1 MTRLAPEV
9 FSGGGGSGS
18 PGAVLCLLTDGRR
31 AVREWANGIRIA
43 GAGKRH
49 GQKNS
54 GRQGDAQ
61 GCPVS
66 GCMIDK
72 PEKRGMLLI

>member
-1 MTRLAPEV
+1 MLRRERLRK
-9 FSGGGGSGS
+9 SRGGFV
-18 PGAVLCLLTDGRR
+18 PPNGRVAGR
-31 AVREWANGIRIA
+31 QEMDNGIRIA

-54 GRQGDAQ
+54 GRQGNAQ